1 MAFLFHKW
9 LLLFFIPFLPNT
21 QHDAGKALHPFYVSV
36 TEIHHNGKDK
46 TLEISCKIF
55 ADDMED
61 ILEKNYKK
69 SVDLSSAKQ
78 TSQNNNLIADYVN
91 GHLSVITDG
100 KLRKLQYLGFEK
112 EAEAVYCY
120 FEVTEVPSLKKLEL
134 TNSLLQDFTSEQINI
149 MHVVVNGNRKSY
161 KLDYPQKNA
170 TFGF

>member
-9 LLLFFIPFLPNT
+9 LLLFFIPFFPGT
-21 QHDAGKALHPFYVSV
+21 PAATAPHPLYVSV
-36 TEIHHNGKDK
+36 TEIHHNGRDK

-61 ILEKNYKK
+61 ILEKNYRKA
-69 SVDLSSAKQ
+69 VDLTNEKQ
-78 TSQNNNLIADYVN
+78 VGQNNTLIADYVN
-91 GHLSVITDG
+91 RHFSITADA
-100 KLRKLQYLGFEK
+100 KLRKLDYLGFEK

-120 FEVTEVPSLKKLEL
+120 FEVTEIASLKKLDL

-149 MHVVVNGNRKSY
+149 MHVVVNGTRKSY

-170 TFGF
+170 SFQF